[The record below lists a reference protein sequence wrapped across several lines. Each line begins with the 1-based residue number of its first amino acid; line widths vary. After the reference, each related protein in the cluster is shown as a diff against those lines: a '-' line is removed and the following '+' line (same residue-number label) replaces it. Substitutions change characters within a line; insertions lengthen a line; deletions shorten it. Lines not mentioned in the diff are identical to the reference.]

1 MSMFF
6 IIYCPSSVGMN
17 SPDQVIFDKRMRGA
31 VVVMRWRMIKNV
43 ASFVKRGNKNRIPIN
58 ISNTANNFKNN
69 AGAIIGKVFAK
80 SARTNGVAG
89 LIPISF
95 KIPNQ
100 KNTTNNA
107 ILLIDSDMG

>member
-1 MSMFF
+1 MFF
-6 IIYCPSSVGMN
+6 IIYCPSNVGMN
-17 SPDQVIFDKRMRGA
+17 SPDQVIFDKRISGA

-43 ASFVKRGNKNRIPIN
+43 ASFVNRGNKNRIPIN
-58 ISNTANNFKNN
+58 ISNTANSFKNN
-69 AGAIIGKVFAK
+69 AGAIIGRVLP
-80 SARTNGVAG
+80 SRARTNGVAG

-107 ILLIDSDMG
+107 TLLIDSDMD